1 MSKRLALWGE
11 ELFRSRERERRRGP
25 TPENHAEIGLAPRG
39 FEPCLL
45 AVLRLSLGTDPDT
58 RASTGW
64 FRESLAR
71 TGHLAR
77 AAELAYTTGD
87 EVKRS
92 EELLAL
98 VKAAAD
104 AEDLCGA
111 QELAESIPVRQ
122 LRDHALVALV
132 PAWARAGERE
142 RAVAVA
148 ESIRYPHNWGK
159 TWALLAKAAADN
171 GDTLDALKFADR
183 ADAEASSAGF
193 DGTGGVLALLVEV
206 ADATGDEVRAALLA
220 DRVED
225 FARSHRPSPWGQ
237 PGPLAVVLIREV
249 LRGDLDRVDAL
260 LLRSLDAGAGAY
272 AGAGADPGIG
282 AGARAEAGADAKAG
296 AETGAGAEAE
306 AGAGA
311 GARVGAGAGVGVGA
325 GAGAGARA
333 GAEPEAGAEA
343 GACASPLDRA
353 KPVDQDT
360 ARQGDPDTFVTYL
373 PSPSS
378 PLGAADMACVLDAVA
393 EIAAQDVALALADR
407 AEALLDTVVGLDRHD
422 LLHSLILLLARRG
435 EVERAMVLADRI
447 DSPPA
452 RAGQQAEFVG
462 QLARYGDTDRAE
474 ALAHGITDRR
484 AQSRALIDVVREL
497 ARRGDLDRA
506 ETVAHSITDRWAEG
520 EALIAVVE
528 ELARRG
534 DPDRA
539 EVLAHSI
546 AYRATR
552 ARALAVL
559 AELSDPPRARRLAA
573 EVIVLDDWATALP
586 LLERLAPRA
595 PATIA
600 DRAEQQLPQPVLGDR
615 S

>member
-1 MSKRLALWGE
+1 M
-11 ELFRSRERERRRGP
+11 
-25 TPENHAEIGLAPRG
+25 
-39 FEPCLL
+39 
-45 AVLRLSLGTDPDT
+45 
-58 RASTGW
+58 
-64 FRESLAR
+64 
-71 TGHLAR
+71 
-77 AAELAYTTGD
+77 
-87 EVKRS
+87 
-92 EELLAL
+92 
-98 VKAAAD
+98 
-104 AEDLCGA
+104 
-111 QELAESIPVRQ
+111 
-122 LRDHALVALV
+122 
-132 PAWARAGERE
+132 
-142 RAVAVA
+142 
-148 ESIRYPHNWGK
+148 
-159 TWALLAKAAADN
+159 
-171 GDTLDALKFADR
+171 
-183 ADAEASSAGF
+183 
-193 DGTGGVLALLVEV
+193 
-206 ADATGDEVRAALLA
+206 
-220 DRVED
+220 
-225 FARSHRPSPWGQ
+225 
-237 PGPLAVVLIREV
+237 
-249 LRGDLDRVDAL
+249 
-260 LLRSLDAGAGAY
+260 
-272 AGAGADPGIG
+272 
-282 AGARAEAGADAKAG
+282 
-296 AETGAGAEAE
+296 
-306 AGAGA
+306 
-311 GARVGAGAGVGVGA
+311 
-325 GAGAGARA
+325 
-333 GAEPEAGAEA
+333 
-343 GACASPLDRA
+343 DRA

-378 PLGAADMACVLDAVA
+378 PLGASDMACVLDAVA
-393 EIAAQDVALALADR
+393 EIAAQDLALALADR

-422 LLHSLILLLARRG
+422 LLRSLILLLARRG

-447 DSPPA
+447 DSPAA
-452 RAGQQAEFVG
+452 RVGQQAEIVG

-484 AQSRALIDVVREL
+484 AQARALIDVVREL

-573 EVIVLDDWATALP
+573 QVIVLDDWATALP